1 MASESS
7 AAPGGTGSED
17 AVRGELVEKEGQG
30 LTLVA
35 VRRLRWG
42 TAILGEKPLLLVED
56 DPKLYLK
63 ARDADPRLWELAEA
77 MGDHQR
83 VATYVAFKQ
92 LHERKQKELLAFWRD
107 GLEENDRIAK
117 AIHEQNE
124 GGCNAFLE
132 DSPEFSKLIYWRDFV
147 KVISVF
153 GRFGLVN
160 PDGTRAVYALCSYIR
175 HSNQPNAAWFTL
187 KRGYPKGRKVLHVIG
202 NNGIEKGAEIK
213 VSLVPESVLL
223 LPKAQRCLRVRRIT
237 GQDQGDSDGSRSEA
251 DDGEI
256 RELLLEKLPAALATK
271 PPTDTSTKEAEAML
285 RRLDILLPF
294 SMQMKAK
301 AKVMLAQA
309 LQELNNRAAW
319 QADNKEAN
327 IIQWT
332 GMDGEAQEQRLKAT
346 KKLYESASRDFE
358 YLLGQDAIGIL
369 NKLEVGYGP
378 VADQHKMIS
387 QINKEKKRE
396 AAAAASASSG
406 GNASGADSNRLPPAW
421 EEALQKRASADEEAQ
436 RERASAAE
444 GAAVWKK

>member
-1 MASESS
+1 MTSES
-7 AAPGGTGSED
+7 TTSEENCR
-17 AVRGELVEKEGQG
+17 AELVEKEGRG
-30 LTLVA
+30 PSLVA

-63 ARDADPRLWELAEA
+63 ARDADPRLWDLAEA
-77 MGDHQR
+77 MGDHHR
-83 VATYVAFKQ
+83 VATYIAFKQ

-117 AIHEQNE
+117 AIYEQNQA
-124 GGCNAFLE
+124 GCDMFIK
-132 DSPEFSKLIYWRDFV
+132 DRPEFSNIIYWRNFV
-147 KVISVF
+147 KVVSIF
-153 GRFGLVN
+153 GRFGIVN
-160 PDGTRAVYALCSYIR
+160 NDGSRAVYALCSYIR

-223 LPKAQRCLRVRRIT
+223 LPKAQRCLRVRRVT
-237 GQDQGDSDGSRSEA
+237 GGDHGDSDGSRSEE
-251 DDGEI
+251 DDTEI
-256 RELLLEKLPAALATK
+256 RELLLEKLPAVLATK
-271 PPTDTSTKEAEAML
+271 PPTDASTKEAEMML
-285 RRLDILLPF
+285 RRLDVLLPF

-301 AKVMLAQA
+301 AKVMLAQS

-319 QADNKEAN
+319 QESNKEAN

-332 GMDGEAQEQRLKAT
+332 GLDGEAQEQRLKAT

-387 QINKEKKRE
+387 KYNKDRTKEE
-396 AAAAASASSG
+396 AAQAAAAARGGPASSAD
-406 GNASGADSNRLPPAW
+406 ASRLPPAW
-421 EEALQKRASADEEAQ
+421 EAALKERTGDEDGSAV
-436 RERASAAE
+436 R
-444 GAAVWKK
+444 KK